1 MGYVGRG
8 LNQDGGQYRKLDSIA
23 TSFNGS
29 ETNFTLTIDGLEV
42 TPTAQNLMIS
52 LGGVIQEPGT
62 AFTVN
67 GSTITFASAPADAT
81 TFFGVLMGEAT
92 FIARGTVGAAEM
104 GITAGAVSASAGV
117 VVDSSKNVIGFNEI
131 SASIFKGSFSGD
143 TSSSIDTRINS
154 LVTDSG
160 SFSTR
165 ITNATASINSISSSQ
180 ATRTANLVIA
190 SSSLS
195 ASVATLKGSGT
206 LQSVATNASPTFAG
220 ATITGT
226 LTAQEVHTE
235 FESASILFSSGSTL
249 FGNSS
254 DDVHEFKGNTVSGSG
269 TSTGS
274 FGSAHFRGV
283 GGVGIGTNNP
293 TVALEVFGS
302 ADQQI
307 RIDSTGN
314 RAQLQFDGKKT
325 SNAEFAEINFAN
337 DGDSAA
343 AIHAMR
349 DGANDAARLAFFT
362 QPTGGSVTE
371 RMSIDSSGFVGIGTD
386 NPGSYYSDFNNL
398 VVYENGNAGIAIIG
412 GTNGESSLGFG
423 DGTGAATYR
432 GAVAYVHT
440 SGANQDKMFFKTSA
454 TNQVVIDSSGQVGI
468 GTLAPGNPLH
478 LYSDTYPQLSID
490 GTDNS
495 GNIGFVL
502 SGSGGRGGMRWN
514 GSNNDVEILREG
526 GGVEVSLLD
535 GGNVTF
541 ANWIYVNNRVMGAS
555 GDVRVA
561 SNDGNEMLHLL
572 ENGTAKIDVGGSTKM
587 FINSDGVTVGGS
599 SAPQR
604 ALHVQGATGLCLSD
618 GDRDRAALLPVSP
631 SAPNGG
637 LAINVR
643 SGSAS
648 HERIRVDYL
657 GNVGIGTN
665 SPDFKFHVYNAS
677 DSEIFWGQDAGGVF
691 QSVGTNQHFR
701 FLYDN
706 GNSEAVRIEDGGNVG
721 IGTTNPGEKVH
732 VYGGAG
738 TTLKIEVTG
747 GNDAKMDFKTTT
759 TEYRMGANIGGV
771 GNDTFSIKDMQAGG
785 GTERVRIDSGGDFY
799 TNDGSVSSLSDR
811 RAKKDI
817 LDLEDGLSIINQ
829 LRPRTFKYNGR
840 TVRPDDGV
848 TRYGF
853 IADEVLEVASQY
865 VNIGEELLDGEMV
878 DDFKTLSP
886 TRMIPMMIK
895 AIQELSTEVQSLKAQ
910 VSGSN

>member
-143 TSSSIDTRINS
+143 TSSSINTRINS

-226 LTAQEVHTE
+226 LTAQEIHTE
-235 FESASILFSSGSTL
+235 FESASILFTSGSTQ

-254 DDVHEFKGNTVSGSG
+254 DDVHDFKGNTISGSA

-325 SNAEFAEINFAN
+325 SDAEFAEINFAN

-362 QPTGGSVTE
+362 QATGGSVTE
-371 RMSIDSSGFVGIGTD
+371 RMSVDSTGLVGIGTATPLAKLHVEHTTD
-386 NPGSYYSDFNNL
+386 DTD
-398 VVYENGNAGIAIIG
+398 ENGNIAL
-412 GTNGESSLGFG
+412 T
-423 DGTGAATYR
+423 
-432 GAVAYVHT
+432 V
-440 SGANQDKMFFKTSA
+440 
-454 TNQVVIDSSGQVGI
+454 
-468 GTLAPGNPLH
+468 
-478 LYSDTYPQLSID
+478 
-490 GTDNS
+490 
-495 GNIGFVL
+495 
-502 SGSGGRGGMRWN
+502 
-514 GSNNDVEILREG
+514 G
-526 GGVEVSLLD
+526 GG
-535 GGNVTF
+535 N
-541 ANWIYVNNRVMGAS
+541 S
-555 GDVRVA
+555 GDVRHYWGVNNS
-561 SNDGNEMLHLL
+561 SNY
-572 ENGTAKIDVGGSTKM
+572 AYY
-587 FINSDGVTVGGS
+587 
-599 SAPQR
+599 
-604 ALHVQGATGLCLSD
+604 GAVEHAT
-618 GDRDRAALLPVSP
+618 
-631 SAPNGG
+631 
-637 LAINVR
+637 
-643 SGSAS
+643 
-648 HERIRVDYL
+648 
-657 GNVGIGTN
+657 
-665 SPDFKFHVYNAS
+665 
-677 DSEIFWGQDAGGVF
+677 Q
-691 QSVGTNQHFR
+691 
-701 FLYDN
+701 
-706 GNSEAVRIEDGGNVG
+706 
-721 IGTTNPGEKVH
+721 
-732 VYGGAG
+732 
-738 TTLKIEVTG
+738 
-747 GNDAKMDFKTTT
+747 
-759 TEYRMGANIGGV
+759 
-771 GNDTFSIKDMQAGG
+771 
-785 GTERVRIDSGGDFY
+785 
-799 TNDGSVSSLSDR
+799 
-811 RAKKDI
+811 
-817 LDLEDGLSIINQ
+817 
-829 LRPRTFKYNGR
+829 
-840 TVRPDDGV
+840 
-848 TRYGF
+848 
-853 IADEVLEVASQY
+853 
-865 VNIGEELLDGEMV
+865 
-878 DDFKTLSP
+878 
-886 TRMIPMMIK
+886 
-895 AIQELSTEVQSLKAQ
+895 
-910 VSGSN
+910 